1 MLSKKEFYSYVEHHI
16 LEFMKDTRE
25 KEAVVQKTAKNN
37 QVSRIGLSVG
47 KREERLLPV
56 LYLEPFYRKYSKG
69 EELDTVLAEIASAY
83 EEYEGCFPLD
93 PGKIEDYDF
102 IKENLF
108 FRLVN
113 YERNQKQ
120 LQECPYERMED
131 LAVNYRWIAYRSH
144 DGMASAIVRYRD
156 IILWGITEEQ
166 LKADAIANTKKI
178 FPPTIRKIQS
188 VIPVHVEEGDI
199 PVFVLSN
206 GDYMNGASAMIYKGI
221 LKEFAER
228 MNCNLYILP
237 SSIHEVIILLEEDA
251 KDIGELFKMV
261 RETNQ
266 SVVDREEVLSDNV
279 YYYDR
284 NADKITIAR

>member
-1 MLSKKEFYSYVEHHI
+1 
-16 LEFMKDTRE
+16 MKDTRE

-131 LAVNYRWIAYRSH
+131 LAVTYRWIAYRSH

-156 IILWGITEEQ
+156 MILWGITEEQ

>member
-131 LAVNYRWIAYRSH
+131 LAVTYRWIAYRSH

-156 IILWGITEEQ
+156 MILWGITEEQ

-228 MNCNLYILP
+228 MNCNLYILQ
-237 SSIHEVIILLEEDA
+237 VIILLEEDA

>member
-131 LAVNYRWIAYRSH
+131 LAVTYRWIAYRSH

-156 IILWGITEEQ
+156 MILWGITEEQ

>member
-131 LAVNYRWIAYRSH
+131 LAVTYRWIAYRSH